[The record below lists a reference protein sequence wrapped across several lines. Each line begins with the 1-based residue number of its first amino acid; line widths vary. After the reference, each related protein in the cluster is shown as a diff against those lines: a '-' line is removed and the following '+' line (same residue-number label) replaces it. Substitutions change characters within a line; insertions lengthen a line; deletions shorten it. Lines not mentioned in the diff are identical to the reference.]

1 MRLRILASARRDL
14 EEGYRFYESQEQGV
28 GDYFLAS
35 VRADIEGLRLS
46 AGIHP
51 IKHRDYHRM
60 LCRVFPFAVFY
71 TRTADEVIIHAV
83 LDCRR
88 EPGWIRHR
96 LQSSQ

>member
-14 EEGYRFYESQEQGV
+14 DEGYGFYESQEQGV

-35 VRADIEGLRLS
+35 VRADIESLRLS

-71 TRTADEVIIHAV
+71 TKTADEVIIHAV

-88 EPGWIRHR
+88 EPDWIRHH
-96 LQSSQ
+96 LQG

>member
-1 MRLRILASARRDL
+1 MRLRLLASARQDI
-14 EEGYRFYESQEQGV
+14 EEGYAFYESQEQGV

-35 VRADIEGLRLS
+35 VKADIEHLRLS

-51 IKHRDYHRM
+51 IKYRDYHRM

-71 TRTADEVIIHAV
+71 TKTADEVIIYAV

-88 EPGWIRHR
+88 EPDWIRHH
-96 LQSSQ
+96 LQG